1 MNRDDIIRMAR
12 EAGMALGFTQGIA
25 VMNHENLERLVTIA
39 EDAQAKR
46 MFEEGIVTVGYM
58 RHQVAAERNK
68 VASWMMAQGYA
79 TGHGDTTEDL
89 LQELGAEIN
98 DRIRAKV
105 EAERE
110 RIIAANAPEIERV
123 NAHIKELEDAV
134 KAERNRLK
142 SAAECF
148 RMCEHKGVCDEK
160 AKSNETDCP
169 AVLGKS

>member
-1 MNRDDIIRMAR
+1 MTRDDIIAMAR

-68 VASWMMAQGYA
+68 LAQWMMTKGYA

-89 LQELGAEIN
+89 LDELDWQITESWSKVVVAGVKVGVAS
-98 DRIRAKV
+98 V

-110 RIIAANAPEIERV
+110 ACARIAWNFEPDENGPIETAIRARGT
-123 NAHIKELEDAV
+123 NH
-134 KAERNRLK
+134 
-142 SAAECF
+142 
-148 RMCEHKGVCDEK
+148 G
-160 AKSNETDCP
+160 
-169 AVLGKS
+169 